1 MSATTHRFLISL
13 SPNDNNSKHADGWLK
28 PGLQRFGML
37 ESGRLRPL
45 RSQTNGQIA
54 LAGSRRTKS
63 PWLDTSSVCFDG
75 RPCLSLL
82 IMAGEEGG
90 SLHSCMHTNTAS
102 CLIRL

>member
-1 MSATTHRFLISL
+1 MASSTHRFVMSLI
-13 SPNDNNSKHADGWLK
+13 PNDNNSKHADGWLK
-28 PGLQRFGML
+28 PGLQCFDML

-63 PWLDTSSVCFDG
+63 SWLDPSSVCFDG
-75 RPCLSLL
+75 RPSLSLL

-90 SLHSCMHTNTAS
+90 SLHPCMRTNT
-102 CLIRL
+102 